1 MTVMDVLDPTDFEP
15 RASAPPLGLDE
26 IHVWSVGVDAA
37 LSPSQIGAA
46 AQAALAQFLCVYA
59 NCARAP
65 RIELGAHGK
74 PFAPDLPDLHFNLS
88 HAGPDLLLGFA
99 RSQALGVDLERRDRR
114 ASIDGIAGRFFAPS
128 EAQALAALAQVQ
140 QRDAF
145 LRLWT
150 HKEAVLKAI
159 GSGLNFGLHR
169 VEFSLGPNHEIHSL
183 LQVAEE
189 AGTAA
194 EWCVRR
200 VDPGPGLLGALAWRG
215 AERGVRTFTWA
226 P

>member
-1 MTVMDVLDPTDFEP
+1 MTVMDGLDPTDFEP
-15 RASAPPLGLDE
+15 RASAPPLALDE

-37 LSPSQIGAA
+37 LSPSQVGAA
-46 AQAALAQFLCVYA
+46 AQATVTRFLCVYA
-59 NCARAP
+59 NCVEAP
-65 RIELGAHGK
+65 RIERGAHGK

-88 HAGPDLLLGFA
+88 HAGPDILIGFA
-99 RSQALGVDLERRDRR
+99 RGQALGVDLERRDRR
-114 ASIDGIAGRFFAPS
+114 ASIDGIAGRFFAPR
-128 EAQALAALAQVQ
+128 EAQGLAVLPPLQ
-140 QRDAF
+140 QRHAF

-169 VEFSLGPNHEIHSL
+169 VEFSLGRNHEIHAL
-183 LQVAEE
+183 LHVAEE
-189 AGTAA
+189 AGAA
-194 EWCVRR
+194 SEWCVRR

-215 AERGVRTFTWA
+215 AERHVRTFTWA